1 MHAPA
6 TAPAKPSTGLSC
18 MGTEFGGRAVGWP
31 MAWAK
36 AAQSGVETVR
46 WVQPLV
52 SSFSRTKFACTWRDR
67 WVLYGC
73 NSRGD
78 ATSGDRDGG
87 ARPWGALSLLVF
99 LLQAPVSTIKGFP
112 FLLMRYW
119 LQAGCWECWAAPQS
133 ASPSLHIPSVFAC
146 TCVQSTVLSLPLP
159 WGEVPSARQGQL

>member
-1 MHAPA
+1 MRAPA
-6 TAPAKPSTGLSC
+6 TAPAKPSTGL
-18 MGTEFGGRAVGWP
+18 GTEFGGRAVGWP

-36 AAQSGVETVR
+36 AAQSGVKTVR

-78 ATSGDRDGG
+78 ATSGDRDGR
-87 ARPWGALSLLVF
+87 ARPWGVLSLLVF

-119 LQAGCWECWAAPQS
+119 FQAGCWELI
-133 ASPSLHIPSVFAC
+133 SPSRLDVASTATAGAIQLAGAGAFAE
-146 TCVQSTVLSLPLP
+146 LPALTLP
-159 WGEVPSARQGQL
+159 G